1 MAEDKATA
9 IAQFRLRTNQLEE
22 DLERM
27 KEEFGKKQKAM
38 LEEAERNVAK
48 VQEACD
54 ADRVAWKKKFDQLSE
69 EVMNTRTE
77 MFENSKRHSEELIE
91 VRRKA
96 REGEERFDEEARVM
110 RSEKMDLENQLLKA
124 NSNIA
129 ELVLETKRAE
139 DMKKKLDDEQRKS
152 EELKIKCDSYSAQ
165 AKELQE
171 KVEQL
176 EKDAVKEKENW
187 KNEITKVES
196 ANKSEVNAIREVL
209 ENVRKDYS
217 ELEMKRKNE
226 VEKILED
233 EKKREDEFTAQM
245 EEMRAANKEKGK
257 RIQELESLLE
267 KSSGEKTRRV
277 EELEFSLK
285 EVSEENK
292 KKVEELEALLKS
304 AMDEKEEMVGEMKN
318 SEIRSANKQEELDR
332 KIKELDGAS
341 EEMKEAEVAFA
352 ELRNHMDRLEVENER
367 LEKEAQ
373 EEALINRRLG
383 TEVHSLEAQ
392 LAHAVEQIREQKI
405 NLENKKK
412 VESQRRQTIGGV
424 RSQMYPRQTFLEEDS
439 STDSDDGQPL
449 GLEELSSSMG
459 TSRRAIL
466 GQGELFN
473 HSTRSLSSL
482 HSASTSSFRSGVQT
496 RASRRQSA
504 IYMRGNTPPEKR
516 TTNSAAY
523 FILGDGVGP
532 EMEPDADDEFDWT
545 RLAELQRR
553 NASCL
558 PHLQTSYPVETQMGP
573 DGVGPE
579 MEPDADDEFDW
590 TRLAELQRRN
600 ASCLPHL
607 QTSYPVET
615 QMGPDFTGQEDAL
628 KRGRMSLDTSII
640 KPYNTRK
647 RKSEEAVPKAAII
660 DGSSLPKSKSAPSIT
675 PAKQS
680 RKKRFNQAVRNTF
693 ESLRSRSNE
702 SLSTEVQ
709 DPENAPRRESVA
721 FNIEISPPKKTK
733 VGIARRRTISR
744 YTGTTRLLE
753 KDKSKD
759 SLKKSKTQHLGTGA
773 SEQRRPLRPRQEKSN
788 VK

>member
-9 IAQFRLRTNQLEE
+9 VAQFRLRTNQLEE

-27 KEEFGKKQKAM
+27 KEEFGKKQKAI
-38 LEEAERNVAK
+38 LEEAEKNVAK

-96 REGEERFDEEARVM
+96 REGEVRFDEEARVM

-129 ELVLETKRAE
+129 ELVLEAKRAE

-573 DGVGPE
+573 D
-579 MEPDADDEFDW
+579 
-590 TRLAELQRRN
+590 
-600 ASCLPHL
+600 
-607 QTSYPVET
+607 
-615 QMGPDFTGQEDAL
+615 FTGQEDAL